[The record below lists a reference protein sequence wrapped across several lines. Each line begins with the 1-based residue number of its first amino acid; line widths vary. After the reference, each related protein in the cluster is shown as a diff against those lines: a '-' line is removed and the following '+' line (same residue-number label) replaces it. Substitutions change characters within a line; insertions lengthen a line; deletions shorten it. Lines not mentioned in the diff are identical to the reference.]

1 MVLRLPD
8 GSRRRCLCRETT
20 DEKKKKKNPK
30 KHSGSASLRTTTTS
44 TTTTTA
50 ILNFTERGPSVG
62 RIPGTETML
71 LLFCKFIIS
80 L

>member
-30 KHSGSASLRTTTTS
+30 KHSGSASLRTT
-44 TTTTTA
+44 A